1 MLGLNK
7 GALIGALS
15 LLTGATALAQVPSTS
30 SPTTS
35 TPPPPTPT
43 PPHIPERTPAPLPS
57 HVTPTPSSTSPRV
70 APAPTRPSSVIQTAP
85 GAPAAAPFD
94 RTRPPTLPGPTS
106 DPLNIDPGKDPILQL
121 ARSQASPE
129 TFRSVVATAVERHPA
144 TQEARATS
152 DEAGAVV
159 AEARER
165 RLPSIDLSVSSYRV
179 IARDFSEDP
188 QNIIERSRPSQRTD
202 AILNVNQNVFDF
214 GASAQR
220 VLAAGAR
227 LRAAAAE
234 AEASA
239 DRIALNTVA
248 SWYDVFAY
256 RALVALSESFVSNQR
271 ELREAV
277 EERVR
282 QGVSAPGDTARVE
295 SYLASAQT
303 RLAGF
308 RRLLANAEARYSE
321 LTGSP
326 PPAYLERAPVPQTP
340 TLTRDAAALAAM
352 STPAA
357 RSAQAMA
364 DSARREATASKADRL
379 PQISAGIDAG
389 RYGVFENDR
398 DYDIRG
404 RLTLRQRLFGGTEAR
419 LAQAQARARSA
430 DARASRVRD
439 EAARDAAIAWSDVRA
454 LEEQL
459 GALQASYLA
468 SRQSRDVLIERFI
481 NSRGNLFDV
490 VAAEDA
496 YFETATAFIRTL
508 SELDASR
515 YVLLSRT
522 GNLLDSLGIDPA
534 RVGGQ
539 DE

>member
-7 GALIGALS
+7 GALVCALS
-15 LLTGATALAQVPSTS
+15 LVAGGASLAQ
-30 SPTTS
+30 TTDS
-35 TPPPPTPT
+35 GMAPPPTPT
-43 PPHIPERTPAPLPS
+43 PPAIPTPPPPPLPS
-57 HVTPTPSSTSPRV
+57 ILPPSASP
-70 APAPTRPSSVIQTAP
+70 
-85 GAPAAAPFD
+85 PAAAPGPAS
-94 RTRPPTLPGPTS
+94 RLVIAPSRGAATLPPPSS
-106 DPLNIDPGKDPILQL
+106 DPLSIDPGKDPILQL

-129 TFRSVVATAVERHPA
+129 AFRAVVATAVERHPA

-152 DEAGAVV
+152 AEAAAVVDEAH
-159 AEARER
+159 ER
-165 RLPSIDLSVSSYRV
+165 RMPSVDLSVSSYRV
-179 IARDFSEDP
+179 ISRDFSNDP
-188 QNIIERSRPSQRTD
+188 QNIVERSRPANRTD
-202 AILNVNQNVFDF
+202 AILNVSQTVYDF
-214 GASAQR
+214 GASSER

-256 RALVALSESFVSNQR
+256 RAMVALTESFVANQQ

-303 RLAGF
+303 RLAIF
-308 RRLLANAEARYSE
+308 RRQLANAEARFFE
-321 LTGSP
+321 LTGT
-326 PPAYLERAPVPQTP
+326 PAPAFLERAPVPRTP
-340 TLTRDAAALAAM
+340 ALTRDAAALAAM
-352 STPAA
+352 SSPAA

-364 DSARREATASKADRL
+364 DSARREARATKSDRL
-379 PQISAGIDAG
+379 PQITAGIDAG

-404 RLTLRQRLFGGTEAR
+404 RVTLRQRLFGGTEAR
-419 LAQAQARARSA
+419 VAQAQARAVSA
-430 DARASRVRD
+430 DARASRIRD
-439 EAARDAAIAWSDVRA
+439 EAARDAAIAWTDVKA

-459 GALQASYLA
+459 RALEASYIA
-468 SRQSRDVLIERFI
+468 SRRSRDVLIERFI

-490 VAAEDA
+490 VAAEDS

-508 SELDASR
+508 AELDAAR

-522 GNLLDSLGIDPA
+522 GNLLDTLGIDPA

>member
-1 MLGLNK
+1 MVGLNK

-15 LLTGATALAQVPSTS
+15 LVAGGSALAQPTSAPPSEIPVSAAPSTIPAPPPPPPPPLPSIVPPSTS
-30 SPTTS
+30 
-35 TPPPPTPT
+35 
-43 PPHIPERTPAPLPS
+43 
-57 HVTPTPSSTSPRV
+57 
-70 APAPTRPSSVIQTAP
+70 APAPARPVIVVP
-85 GAPAAAPFD
+85 APASRAPA
-94 RTRPPTLPGPTS
+94 TLPPPSS
-106 DPLNIDPGKDPILQL
+106 DPLSIDPGRDPILLL

-129 TFRSVVATAVERHPA
+129 AFRAVVATAVERHPA
-144 TQEARATS
+144 TQEARAGS
-152 DEAGAVV
+152 AEAEAVV
-159 AEARER
+159 DEARER

-179 IARDFSEDP
+179 ISRDFSDDP
-188 QNIIERSRPSQRTD
+188 QNVLERSRPANRTD
-202 AILNVNQNVFDF
+202 AILNVTQTVYDF
-214 GASAQR
+214 GAGTER

-256 RALVALSESFVSNQR
+256 RALVALSESFVANQQ

-308 RRLLANAEARYSE
+308 RRFLANAEARFAE
-321 LTGSP
+321 LTGTP
-326 PPAYLERAPVPQTP
+326 PPTFLERAPVPQTP
-340 TLTRDAAALAAM
+340 ALTRDAAALAAM
-352 STPAA
+352 SSPAA

-364 DSARREATASKADRL
+364 DSARREATAAKADRM
-379 PQISAGIDAG
+379 PQITAGVDAG

-398 DYDIRG
+398 DYDVRG
-404 RLTLRQRLFGGTEAR
+404 RVTLRQRLFGGTEAR
-419 LAQAQARARSA
+419 VAQAQARARSA
-430 DARASRVRD
+430 DARASRIRD

-459 GALQASYLA
+459 RALEASYIA
-468 SRQSRDVLIERFI
+468 SRRSRDVLIERFI
-481 NSRGNLFDV
+481 NARGNLFDV

-508 SELDASR
+508 SELDAAR

-522 GNLLDSLGIDPA
+522 GNLLDSLAIDPA

>member
-1 MLGLNK
+1 MPGLKK
-7 GALIGALS
+7 GALICALS
-15 LLTGATALAQVPSTS
+15 LVVGGPALAQPPLTS
-30 SPTTS
+30 S
-35 TPPPPTPT
+35 PPPPTPT
-43 PPHIPERTPAPLPS
+43 PPPAPPDPPAPLPPY
-57 HVTPTPSSTSPRV
+57 TTPTPPPAAPTPSSAARSPSA
-70 APAPTRPSSVIQTAP
+70 APASPLSLS
-85 GAPAAAPFD
+85 
-94 RTRPPTLPGPTS
+94 RPPATLPPPSS
-106 DPLNIDPGKDPILQL
+106 DPLRIDPGKDPILLL
-121 ARSQASPE
+121 ARSQTSPE
-129 TFRSVVATAVERHPA
+129 AFRAVVATAVERHPA

-152 DEAGAVV
+152 AEAEAVVDEAH
-159 AEARER
+159 ER

-179 IARDFSEDP
+179 IAREFSNDP
-188 QNIIERSRPSQRTD
+188 QNIVERSRPEARTD
-202 AILNVNQNVFDF
+202 AILNISQNIFDF
-214 GASAQR
+214 GASADR

-256 RALVALSESFVSNQR
+256 RALVALSESFVANQQ

-303 RLAGF
+303 RLANF
-308 RRLLANAEARYSE
+308 RRLLANAEARYTE

-326 PPAYLERAPVPQTP
+326 PPANLERAPVARLPV
-340 TLTRDAAALAAM
+340 LSRDAAALAAM
-352 STPAA
+352 SSPAA

-364 DSARREATASKADRL
+364 DSARREAKATKTDRL
-379 PQISAGIDAG
+379 PQITAGVDAG
-389 RYGVFENDR
+389 RYGVFENAT
-398 DYDIRG
+398 DYDIRA
-404 RLTLRQRLFGGTEAR
+404 RVTLRQRLFGGTEAR
-419 LAQAQARARSA
+419 VAQAQARARSA
-430 DARASRVRD
+430 DARATRVRD
-439 EAARDAAIAWSDVRA
+439 EAARDAAIAWSDVKA

-459 GALQASYLA
+459 KALEASYLA
-468 SRQSRDVLIERFI
+468 SRRSRDVLIERFI
-481 NSRGNLFDV
+481 NARGNLFDV

-496 YFETATAFIRTL
+496 YFETATAFIRVL
-508 SELDASR
+508 SELDAAR

-522 GNLLDSLGIDPA
+522 GHLLDSLGIDPA

>member
-1 MLGLNK
+1 MLGFNK
-7 GALIGALS
+7 GALICALS
-15 LLTGATALAQVPSTS
+15 LVAGGTALAQTS
-30 SPTTS
+30 ESGMA
-35 TPPPPTPT
+35 PPPTPT
-43 PPHIPERTPAPLPS
+43 PPPIPSPPPPPLPS
-57 HVTPTPSSTSPRV
+57 ILPPSATPPGAAPATASPVIVVPPRV
-70 APAPTRPSSVIQTAP
+70 PA
-85 GAPAAAPFD
+85 
-94 RTRPPTLPGPTS
+94 TLPPPSS
-106 DPLNIDPGKDPILQL
+106 DPLSIDPGKDPILQL

-129 TFRSVVATAVERHPA
+129 SFRAVIATAVERHPA

-152 DEAGAVV
+152 AEAAAVVDEAH
-159 AEARER
+159 ER
-165 RLPSIDLSVSSYRV
+165 RLPSVDLSVSSYRV
-179 IARDFSEDP
+179 ITRDFSNDP
-188 QNIIERSRPSQRTD
+188 QNIVERSRPANRTD
-202 AILNVNQNVFDF
+202 AILNVSQTVYDF
-214 GASAQR
+214 GASAER

-256 RALVALSESFVSNQR
+256 RALVALTESFVANQQ

-308 RRLLANAEARYSE
+308 RRLLANAEARFSE
-321 LTGSP
+321 LTGTP
-326 PPAYLERAPVPQTP
+326 APAYLERAPVPQTP
-340 TLTRDAAALAAM
+340 ALTRDAAALAAM
-352 STPAA
+352 SSPAA

-364 DSARREATASKADRL
+364 DSARREARATKSDRL
-379 PQISAGIDAG
+379 PQITAGIDAG

-398 DYDIRG
+398 DYDVRG
-404 RLTLRQRLFGGTEAR
+404 RVTLRQRLFGGTEAR
-419 LAQAQARARSA
+419 VAQAQARARSA

-439 EAARDAAIAWSDVRA
+439 EAARDAAIAWSDVKA

-459 GALQASYLA
+459 RALESSYIA
-468 SRQSRDVLIERFI
+468 SRRSRDVLIERFI
-481 NSRGNLFDV
+481 NARGNLFDV

-508 SELDASR
+508 SELDAAR

-522 GNLLDSLGIDPA
+522 GNLLDMLGIDPA

>member
-7 GALIGALS
+7 GALICALS
-15 LLTGATALAQVPSTS
+15 LVAGGPALAQTTSSPPPSDSPHPSSVPSTI
-30 SPTTS
+30 
-35 TPPPPTPT
+35 PPPPPS
-43 PPHIPERTPAPLPS
+43 PPPLPS
-57 HVTPTPSSTSPRV
+57 ILPPSASP
-70 APAPTRPSSVIQTAP
+70 
-85 GAPAAAPFD
+85 PAAAPASA
-94 RTRPPTLPGPTS
+94 PPVLIAPARVSRAPATLPPPS
-106 DPLNIDPGKDPILQL
+106 NDPLSIDPSKDPILQL

-129 TFRSVVATAVERHPA
+129 AFRAVVATAVERHPA

-152 DEAGAVV
+152 AEAEAVV
-159 AEARER
+159 DEARER
-165 RLPSIDLSVSSYRV
+165 RLPSIDLSVSSYKV
-179 IARDFSEDP
+179 ISRDFSNDQ
-188 QNIIERSRPSQRTD
+188 QNIIERSRAAARTD
-202 AILNVNQNVFDF
+202 ALLNVSQTVFDF
-214 GASAQR
+214 GAGAER

-256 RALVALSESFVSNQR
+256 RALVALSESFVSNQQ

-282 QGVSAPGDTARVE
+282 QGVSAPGETARVD

-303 RLAGF
+303 RLAGY
-308 RRLLANAEARYSE
+308 RRQLANAEARYTE

-340 TLTRDAAALAAM
+340 ALTRDAAALAAM
-352 STPAA
+352 SSPAS

-364 DSARREATASKADRL
+364 DSARREARATRSDRL
-379 PQISAGIDAG
+379 PQITAGIDAG
-389 RYGVFENDR
+389 RYGVFETER

-404 RLTLRQRLFGGTEAR
+404 RVTLLQRLFGGTEAR
-419 LAQAQARARSA
+419 VAQAQARARSA

-439 EAARDAAIAWSDVRA
+439 EAARDAAIAWSDVKA

-459 GALQASYLA
+459 KALEASYLA
-468 SRQSRDVLIERFI
+468 SRRSRDVLIERFI

-508 SELDASR
+508 SELDAAR

-522 GNLLDSLGIDPA
+522 GNLLESLSIDPA